1 MSSVMLNPTYQDSEG
16 NSVKFFIF
24 PIDECFKYS
33 VTDVY
38 YARVDLSSSVYK
50 LNAYK
55 ESTCE
60 TYAGYYGT
68 FNDPSHVLDG
78 TVSYDGYYYEYEDE
92 DCNSM
97 LSFPKYNKVYY
108 LLDVCGISSFSTGSI
123 KYTQSGSSIY
133 STSYSDSNCQ
143 TETSSKQ
150 IGVCSGTYCNNGYM
164 SNCYCTE
171 GSVTGTTA
179 AESSEVISSSEETP
193 VTSSSEE
200 TPVTSS
206 SEETPVTSSSE
217 KPVVSSSSDNTDPDY
232 NNGSDITTILTLIV
246 AFISYAIL
254 A

>member
-1 MSSVMLNPTYQDSEG
+1 MSSVMLNPTYQDSDG

-24 PIDECFKYS
+24 PS
-33 VTDVY
+33 MS
-38 YARVDLSSSVYK
+38 ASNLSSSVYK

-97 LSFPKYNKVYY
+97 LSFPN
-108 LLDVCGISSFSTGSI
+108 IINSFSTGSI

-133 STSYSDSNCQ
+133 STGYSDSNCQ

-164 SNCYCTE
+164 SNFYCTE

-193 VTSSSEE
+193 VTSSSE
-200 TPVTSS
+200 
-206 SEETPVTSSSE
+206 
-217 KPVVSSSSDNTDPDY
+217 KPVVSSN
-232 NNGSDITTILTLIV
+232 ITTILTLIV
-246 AFISYAIL
+246 AFISYAIF
-254 A
+254 